1 MGQLKTFR
9 SSTGWQ
15 QHCHTYAEDGGQG
28 HTRFPEDEPAHVA
41 LSPDEGCR
49 WIKDVE
55 AGRDDQT

>member
-15 QHCHTYAEDGGQG
+15 QHCHTYTEDGGQG

-49 WIKDVE
+49 RIKDVE
-55 AGRDDQT
+55 AGRDDQA